1 MSASDPIFEAV
12 TAKGSPFELCLRDGM
27 QCFAN
32 APETLDQLIEGS
44 RRFGAATSMV
54 EGGQRL
60 SFDDVFIRRS
70 ALAAQLAIAP
80 GDHVAICMR
89 NSIDWLLG
97 FLAVIHAG
105 GVPVL
110 VNSRG
115 AADELVDAVR
125 AADAV
130 LVLADAARASLLQEG
145 GFAGRLLQAADFASE
160 PAEFVPPPPAGTRD
174 PAVILFTSGTTGRV
188 KGAVLTHRNVIT
200 GILSIQLA
208 GTMVLFNTARR
219 HGLAPEELIR
229 RLPQQANLLVYPLF
243 HISGLGASFLSP
255 FLAGSKIVI
264 LPRWDASAAARAI
277 ADEKITMFSG
287 VPTMLWDILKCAAH
301 EACDLSSLAN
311 VGTGGQ
317 ALPINLLDAM
327 RELCP
332 QAVMGTGYGLT
343 ETTGT
348 VAMALGEDFL
358 RKRASAGR
366 LLPLLELR
374 IEGPDAESLP
384 CGMAGEIVVRG
395 AQVMQGYW
403 RQPEDTA
410 AALSADGWFRTGD
423 IGYLDEEG
431 YLFIVDRKKDM
442 VISGGENIYCA
453 EVERVLSEIAEVEEC
468 AAFGVPDERMG
479 ELLVAAVRARG
490 IGEAAIR
497 DHVAS
502 RLARYKAPAQI
513 IFMAGKLP
521 RNQLDKVDKVALRA
535 AWQDLAKGHA

>member
-1 MSASDPIFEAV
+1 MSTTDPIFEAV
-12 TAKGSPFELCLRDGM
+12 TAPGSPFELRERDGLK
-27 QCFAN
+27 CFAN

-54 EGGQRL
+54 EGERRL
-60 SFDDVFIRRS
+60 SFDDVFALRS
-70 ALAAQLAIAP
+70 ALAAQLAISP

-89 NSIDWLLG
+89 NSTNWLLA

-105 GVPVL
+105 GVAVL

-115 AADELVDAVR
+115 APEELADAVHS
-125 AADAV
+125 ADAV
-130 LVLADAARASLLQEG
+130 LVLADEKRAGLLREG
-145 GFAGRLLQAADFASE
+145 GYAGRLIEVGDFTREPADFT
-160 PAEFVPPPPAGTRD
+160 PPPPAHRND

-188 KGAVLTHRNVIT
+188 KGAVLTHQNIIT

-208 GTMVLFNTARR
+208 GTMVLYNTAAR
-219 HGLAPEELIR
+219 HGMAVEDLIK

-255 FLAGSKIVI
+255 FLAGSKIVV
-264 LPRWDASAAARAI
+264 LPRWDAHEAARAI
-277 ADEKITMFSG
+277 AEEKITMFSG
-287 VPTMLWDILKCAAH
+287 VPTMLWDILKSASVDH
-301 EACDLSSLAN
+301 YDLSSLAN

-332 QAVMGTGYGLT
+332 GAVMGTGYGLT

-366 LLPLLELR
+366 LLPLLDLR
-374 IEGPDAESLP
+374 IIGPDGKELP
-384 CGMAGEIVVRG
+384 RGEAGEIVVRG

-403 RQPEDTA
+403 KRPEDTA
-410 AALSADGWFRTGD
+410 AALTQDGWFHTGD

-431 YLFIVDRKKDM
+431 YIFIVDRKKDM

-453 EVERVLSEIAEVEEC
+453 EVERVLSEMPEIEEC
-468 AAFGVPDERMG
+468 ATFGVPDDRMG
-479 ELLVAAVRARG
+479 ELLVAVVRAG
-490 IGEAAIR
+490 DVSEDAIK
-497 DHVAS
+497 DYVAG
-502 RLARYKAPAQI
+502 RLARYKVPAKV
-513 IFMAGKLP
+513 IFKTDSLP
-521 RNQLDKVDKVALRA
+521 RNQLDKVDKVALRS
-535 AWQDLAKGHA
+535 AWPDIAKEHA